1 MRVQRS
7 CAGEICL
14 CKLVGRLRK
23 RTHLRYLISGLT
35 KYESKSHSSSS
46 DSSSASSTASF
57 SGGQPAR
64 QCVSLLVLA
73 CLGRYR
79 CSCAVGIIPRMCRIV
94 AVLLLQC
101 SRIRSITG
109 FTPEVFDTVWSLP
122 MVVHLTRGRAPEVSI
137 CLRGLFPG
145 GIL

>member
-46 DSSSASSTASF
+46 SGSSGSSSDSSSASSTASF

-64 QCVSLLVLA
+64 
-73 CLGRYR
+73 
-79 CSCAVGIIPRMCRIV
+79 
-94 AVLLLQC
+94 
-101 SRIRSITG
+101 
-109 FTPEVFDTVWSLP
+109 
-122 MVVHLTRGRAPEVSI
+122 
-137 CLRGLFPG
+137 
-145 GIL
+145 